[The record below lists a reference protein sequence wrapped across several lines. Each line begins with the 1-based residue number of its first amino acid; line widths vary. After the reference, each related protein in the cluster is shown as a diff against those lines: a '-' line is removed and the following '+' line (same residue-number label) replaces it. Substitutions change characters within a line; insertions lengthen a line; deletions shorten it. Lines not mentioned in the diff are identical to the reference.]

1 VAISVTAGSVRAL
14 RFESG
19 GVRVSDLGFPSLLRL
34 APHAH
39 ERPCVAVVV
48 SGRIDKVFRRVAVP
62 SSVATVLTMPGEERH
77 ADAFGTDGARLV
89 VVEPERELP
98 GLDRVGSFADAD
110 GIGIAHRIA
119 RELADPDDFS
129 PLAVEGLA
137 LELVA
142 LAGRLPAVR
151 PTRRPPDWLAQ
162 VRELL
167 HESVGQR
174 LGTAELAAT
183 VGVHPTH
190 LARVFRAH
198 HGVTPGEYARRVRL
212 EWAAEQLAS
221 TDVPLALLA
230 AEAGFADQSHF
241 TRAFKCRTGLT
252 PAQFRRLR
260 R

>member
-1 VAISVTAGSVRAL
+1 M
-14 RFESG
+14 
-19 GVRVSDLGFPSLLRL
+19 RVSDLGFPSLLRL

-62 SSVATVLTMPGEERH
+62 SQVATVLTMPGEERH
-77 ADAFGTDGARLV
+77 ADAFGAEGARLV

-98 GLDRVGSFADAD
+98 GLDRIGSFADVN
-110 GIGIAHRIA
+110 GIGIARRIA
-119 RELADPDDFS
+119 RELADPDAFS

-137 LELVA
+137 LELLA
-142 LAGRLPAVR
+142 LAGRLPAAR
-151 PTRRPPDWLAQ
+151 PARRPPAWLAQ
-162 VRELL
+162 VRELV
-167 HESVGQR
+167 HENVGRR
-174 LGTAELAAT
+174 LGASELAAT

-190 LARVFRAH
+190 LARTFRAH
-198 HGVTPGEYARRVRL
+198 HGMTPGEYARRVRL

-241 TRAFKCRTGLT
+241 TRVFKRHTRLT
-252 PAQFRRLR
+252 PAQYRRLR

>member
-14 RFESG
+14 RFEAG

-77 ADAFGTDGARLV
+77 ADAFGADGARLV

-98 GLDRVGSFADAD
+98 GLDRIGSFADAD
-110 GIGIAHRIA
+110 GIGIARRIA
-119 RELADPDDFS
+119 RELGDPDAFS

-137 LELVA
+137 LELLA
-142 LAGRLPAVR
+142 LAGRLPTAR
-151 PTRRPPDWLAQ
+151 PSRRPPDWLAR

-174 LGTAELAAT
+174 LGTSELAAT

-198 HGVTPGEYARRVRL
+198 HGVTPGEYARRIRL

-241 TRAFKCRTGLT
+241 TRAFKRRTGLT